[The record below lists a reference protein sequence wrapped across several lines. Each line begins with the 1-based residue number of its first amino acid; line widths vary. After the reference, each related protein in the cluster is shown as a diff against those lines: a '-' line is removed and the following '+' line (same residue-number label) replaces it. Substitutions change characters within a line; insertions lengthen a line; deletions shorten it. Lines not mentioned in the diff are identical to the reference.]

1 MKNKENKDKKDSF
14 FKNIVKYKRLN
25 GATTGKM
32 KGKKTAFWLVV
43 TALVTVIFGTCVFA
57 LGN

>member
-25 GATTGKM
+25 GATTGK
-32 KGKKTAFWLVV
+32 
-43 TALVTVIFGTCVFA
+43 
-57 LGN
+57 